1 MALTQVTGP
10 YPIFTDLDGTP
21 LDDGY
26 LYIGEINED
35 PQTNPIQVYWDSALT
50 IVETQPIRTSNG
62 YAYRNGSPALLYTA
76 GEFSITIRNK
86 RQEFVLYSPLGYG
99 FDPAAVSGSVVK
111 NDFVGNG
118 STVNFT
124 LSATPSTV
132 LATNVFIN
140 GVYQEKDSYSLL
152 GNVVTFSIAPPLN
165 SSIEIM
171 TNETGVI
178 NSGNANNISYT
189 ASLAGAAAQTV
200 QTKLEQ
206 YVSVKDFGAVGNGV
220 ADDTAEI
227 QAALTA
233 TANGSLY
240 FPEGNYLVTSALTA
254 GSVNIV
260 CGGLVTITYNGA
272 SHINRVLDMNLAGAP
287 ASISGQLIVDGNN
300 KANIGVFIINDNATR
315 VPLTLGDIEGRNC
328 RMVVGSAFNAGSAG
342 VVIRGN
348 FTTVS
353 FDRLWAKNIGRAANT
368 GSIGNYGTNGVIID
382 RDGSSRAALIVS
394 GAIAG
399 AENIT
404 CDDTPGSAGA
414 VDVDGVAVFQ
424 NDESGAACQI
434 GFVSSVDTEG
444 RALKAQTY
452 RSTHINEVSVV
463 RSVSGTTGG
472 NADVNLQFADGVIDS
487 CEIVY
492 SGNADTVHGQGT
504 TCVSYYT
511 DASRTNGYGV
521 NPIRNLTVRDN
532 CTSGTATIN
541 FITEQTVAAV
551 NATDK
556 FASVENVILLGRPAK
571 ALCHIGP
578 NGSSGYGRFIL
589 KIDGFVGELTNG
601 LIANNAAC
609 PNLFAGVSRVWNT
622 GTTVPAIYRT
632 DAVALG
638 NIFGRIIDNG
648 GNIGVLRYRGTGG
661 LPGLVDDGVN
671 GFTSASIAAG
681 LSPLISGDFVQN
693 VTTQTDKFGVSPGRG
708 LLIMGSPDYGPP
720 GIYTTN
726 GNTITTVQAASG
738 LTVGSGGTDPGG
750 ADFNAWKTDSG
761 TRLSIKNANATTR
774 PFFVLVI
781 G

>member
-1 MALTQVTGP
+1 MALTKATYSMIEG
-10 YPIFTDLDGTP
+10 
-21 LDDGY
+21 
-26 LYIGEINED
+26 
-35 PQTNPIQVYWDSALT
+35 A
-50 IVETQPIRTSNG
+50 
-62 YAYRNGSPALLYTA
+62 PA
-76 GEFSITIRNK
+76 
-86 RQEFVLYSPLGYG
+86 
-99 FDPAAVSGSVVK
+99 
-111 NDFVGNG
+111 
-118 STVNFT
+118 
-124 LSATPSTV
+124 
-132 LATNVFIN
+132 NVR
-140 GVYQEKDSYSLL
+140 
-152 GNVVTFSIAPPLN
+152 
-165 SSIEIM
+165 
-171 TNETGVI
+171 
-178 NSGNANNISYT
+178 
-189 ASLAGAAAQTV
+189 
-200 QTKLEQ
+200 
-206 YVSVKDFGAVGNGV
+206 DFGAAGDGV
-220 ADDTAEI
+220 TNDAIAFQTA
-227 QAALTA
+227 AA
-233 TANGSLY
+233 TAIAAKTPMLIPAGSY
-240 FPEGNYLVTSALTA
+240 AVGSALSFA
-254 GSVNIV
+254 AVDIICDGV
-260 CGGLVTITYNGA
+260 VTITYTGA
-272 SHINRVLDMNLAGAP
+272 PHINRVLDMSLAGLP
-287 ASISGQLIVDGNN
+287 ASVSGKLIVDGNN
-300 KANIGVFIINDNATR
+300 KANIGVFIINDSATR
-315 VPLTLGDIEGRNC
+315 VALSLGDIEGRNC
-328 RMVVGSAFNAGSAG
+328 RMVSGSAFNAGSAG
-342 VVIRGN
+342 VVVRGN
-348 FTTVS
+348 FTTVL
-353 FDRLWAKNIGRAANT
+353 FDRLWAKDIGRAAGT
-368 GSIGNYGTNGVIID
+368 GSVGNYGTNGVIID
-382 RDGSSRAALIVS
+382 RDGSSRAALIVN

-404 CDDTPGSAGA
+404 CDDAPGSAGA

-434 GFVSSVDTEG
+434 GFVSSVDAEG
-444 RALKAQTY
+444 RAFKAQTY

-609 PNLFAGVSRVWNT
+609 PDLFAGVSRVWNT

-671 GFTSASIAAG
+671 GFTSSSIAAG

-708 LLIMGSPDYGPP
+708 LLIMGSPDFGPP
-720 GIYTTN
+720 GIYTTT
-726 GNTITTVQAASG
+726 GNTITTVQASSG
-738 LTVGSGGTDPGG
+738 LTVGSGGVDPGG
-750 ADFNAWKTDSG
+750 VDFNAWKTDGG
-761 TRLSIKNANATTR
+761 TRLSIKNAGVTTR
-774 PFFVLVI
+774 PFFVLVV

>member
-1 MALTQVTGP
+1 MLIPAGSYAVG
-10 YPIFTDLDGTP
+10 
-21 LDDGY
+21 
-26 LYIGEINED
+26 
-35 PQTNPIQVYWDSALT
+35 SAL
-50 IVETQPIRTSNG
+50 S
-62 YAYRNGSPALLYTA
+62 
-76 GEFSITIRNK
+76 F
-86 RQEFVLYSPLGYG
+86 
-99 FDPAAVSGSVVK
+99 AAV
-111 NDFVGNG
+111 D
-118 STVNFT
+118 
-124 LSATPSTV
+124 
-132 LATNVFIN
+132 IICE
-140 GVYQEKDSYSLL
+140 GV
-152 GNVVTFSIAPPLN
+152 
-165 SSIEIM
+165 
-171 TNETGVI
+171 
-178 NSGNANNISYT
+178 
-189 ASLAGAAAQTV
+189 
-200 QTKLEQ
+200 
-206 YVSVKDFGAVGNGV
+206 
-220 ADDTAEI
+220 
-227 QAALTA
+227 
-233 TANGSLY
+233 
-240 FPEGNYLVTSALTA
+240 
-254 GSVNIV
+254 
-260 CGGLVTITYNGA
+260 VTITYTGA
-272 SHINRVLDMNLAGAP
+272 THIDRVLDMSLAGLP
-287 ASISGQLIVDGNN
+287 SSISGKLIVDGNN
-300 KANIGVFIINDNATR
+300 KANIGVFIINNNATR

-328 RMVVGSAFNAGSAG
+328 RMVSGSAFNAGSAG
-342 VVIRGN
+342 VVVRGN
-348 FTTVS
+348 FTTVL
-353 FDRLWAKNIGRAANT
+353 FDRLWAKDIGRAAGT
-368 GSIGNYGTNGVIID
+368 GSVGNYGTNGVIID
-382 RDGSSRAALIVS
+382 RDGSSRAALIVNGS
-394 GAIAG
+394 VAG

-424 NDESGAACQI
+424 NVDVDGVAVFQNDESGAACQI
-434 GFVSSVDTEG
+434 GFVSSVDAEG
-444 RALKAQTY
+444 RAFKAQTY

-463 RSVSGTTGG
+463 RSVSTTTGG
-472 NADVNLQFADGVIDS
+472 NSDVNLQFADGVIDS

-511 DASRTNGYGV
+511 DTSRATGYGV

-532 CTSGTATIN
+532 CTTGTATIN
-541 FITEQTVAAV
+541 YIAELTVAVA
-551 NATDK
+551 NTTDK
-556 FASVENVILLGRPAK
+556 FAAIENVILLGRPAK
-571 ALCHIGP
+571 ALCYIGP

-601 LIANNAAC
+601 LIANLAAC
-609 PNLFAGVSRVWNT
+609 PDLFAGVSRVWNT

-720 GIYTTN
+720 GIYTTT

-738 LTVGSGGTDPGG
+738 LTVGSSGTDPGG

-774 PFFVLVI
+774 PFFALVI